1 MCPQRLTFHQRG
13 WHRGWHGC
21 CPCPP
26 GSALARRTSVVCS
39 EWRTAVSPG
48 WCPGGPG
55 SPRTGRW
62 CDRLPADSSLDPCSP
77 RGHLTRSKKRRG
89 CQATLCKIDSLRHCS
104 FCLKAWADPRC
115 TWSTLKVQ
123 HPTSAAP
130 GFAISNLDEIKTDA
144 TICPVLYWSG
154 SLDPLHLSLSGTQTF
169 HESDKN
175 KPLLSGVS
183 QNPQQW
189 ISLTVGASPLCE
201 TNNRCMNNIYKD
213 KTPARNTFG

>member
-1 MCPQRLTFHQRG
+1 MNFGNLNRIDCKINDITAIKERTGQTNVSPRRLTFHQRG

-26 GSALARRTSVVCS
+26 GSALARRTSVVCF

-77 RGHLTRSKKRRG
+77 WGHLTRSKKRRG
-89 CQATLCKIDSLRHCS
+89 CQATLCKIDSLRRYS

-115 TWSTLKVQ
+115 TWFILKHSSTPHK
-123 HPTSAAP
+123 
-130 GFAISNLDEIKTDA
+130 
-144 TICPVLYWSG
+144 
-154 SLDPLHLSLSGTQTF
+154 
-169 HESDKN
+169 
-175 KPLLSGVS
+175 
-183 QNPQQW
+183 
-189 ISLTVGASPLCE
+189 
-201 TNNRCMNNIYKD
+201 RCSWLFLFLIWMK
-213 KTPARNTFG
+213 